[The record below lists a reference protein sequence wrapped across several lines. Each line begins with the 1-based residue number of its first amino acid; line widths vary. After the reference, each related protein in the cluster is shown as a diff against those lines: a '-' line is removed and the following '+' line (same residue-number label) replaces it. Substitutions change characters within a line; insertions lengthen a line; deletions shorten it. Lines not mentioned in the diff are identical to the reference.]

1 MIKQTSMFKFLR
13 HALAASLV
21 LCAASAHGET
31 IKLGTILSTTGPAA
45 FLGEDMKDGMRIAI
59 DEINA
64 GGGINGKQIDWVFYD
79 AESQT
84 AKALAATRRLLS
96 QDKVD
101 ILVGG
106 GNMSGIAQAMVPLAQ
121 QARTPF
127 ISTEGAATIASPAK
141 EREWVFKSTVDDS
154 QVFARLADYF
164 KKNGITRIT
173 LLHDTSGFGQ
183 AAADALRAFAP
194 GQNLQVNYEAF
205 APSDTD
211 LTPQLTRIRASDT
224 QAIVCWT
231 VTPAGVIF
239 MRQAKQLG
247 VGDRKLIH
255 SYGFVS
261 QRYMELAGAD
271 ADDVL
276 LVSVKFPVGAD
287 LPDDD
292 PLKARIAALTE
303 KFQAKFKRAPNQF
316 VAQTYD
322 AVWLAAGALAKG
334 PEKDRVRAAL
344 EGTRQYEG
352 VGGVFNFSAD
362 SHSGLAKSDI
372 VLINWK
378 DGRFRLADYR

>member
-1 MIKQTSMFKFLR
+1 MRKT
-13 HALAASLV
+13 LAAFFAAGALV
-21 LCAASAHGET
+21 AGAHAADT
-31 IKLGTILSTTGPAA
+31 VKIGTILSTTGPAA
-45 FLGEDMKDGMRIAI
+45 FLGEDMKDGMEIAI

-64 GGGINGKQIDWVFYD
+64 AGGIKGKKIDWVFYD

-84 AKALAATRRLLS
+84 AKALASTRRLLS

-121 QARTPF
+121 QAKTPF
-127 ISTEGAATIASPAK
+127 ISTEGAATIASPAN
-141 EREWVFKSTVDDS
+141 ERQWVFKSTVDDS
-154 QVFARLADYF
+154 QVFERLADYF
-164 KKNGITRIT
+164 KKQGISKIA

-183 AAADALRAFAP
+183 AAADALRVVAP
-194 GQNLQVNYEAF
+194 KHQLQVSYEAF

-211 LTPQLTRIRASDT
+211 LTSQLTKIRASDA

-247 VGDRKLIH
+247 LGDRKLIH

-271 ADDVL
+271 ADGVL

-292 PLKARIAALTE
+292 PLKKKIAVLTE
-303 KFQAKFKRAPNQF
+303 KFQKRYNRAPNQF

-322 AVWLAAGALAKG
+322 AIHLAARALAAGEDKNA
-334 PEKDRVRAAL
+334 VRTAL
-344 EGTRQYEG
+344 EGVQGYEG
-352 VGGVFNFSAD
+352 VGGVFNFSAEH
-362 SHSGLAKSDI
+362 HSGLAKSDI
-372 VLINWK
+372 VLVNWK
-378 DGRFRLADYR
+378 DGRFHLADYR